1 MIKLPKFIFK
11 PDQKGWLKALGL
23 HHAAIACAAIVV
35 GHLIHPMLG
44 NAMAMFLPGMYF
56 GREYKEF
63 EIRANNGF
71 ETMDFVSPLLV
82 GLAYLYINNLTLL
95 LNSL

>member
-1 MIKLPKFIFK
+1 MIKFPKFIFK
-11 PDQKGWLKALGL
+11 PKQKGWLKALGF
-23 HHAAIACAAIVV
+23 HHAAIACAAIIV
-35 GHLIHPMLG
+35 GHLINPSIS

-63 EIRANNGF
+63 EIRSNNGF

-82 GLAYLYINNLTLL
+82 GLIYLYINNLTLL
-95 LNSL
+95 LNLL